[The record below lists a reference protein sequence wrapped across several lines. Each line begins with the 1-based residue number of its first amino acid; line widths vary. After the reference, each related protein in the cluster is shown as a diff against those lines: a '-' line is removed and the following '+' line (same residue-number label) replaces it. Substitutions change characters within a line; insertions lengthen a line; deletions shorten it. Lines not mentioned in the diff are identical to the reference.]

1 MNISPQALAAI
12 QWILNKINERSSL
25 YGYLLLCGGA
35 WAQSH
40 QGEVAHIAAVV
51 QVTAGFVSIALSD
64 TQIRA
69 WLTGQKSAEPIKPTL
84 PPNQG

>member
-1 MNISPQALAAI
+1 MKISPQALAAI
-12 QWILNKINERSSL
+12 QWLLNKVNERSSL

-35 WAQSH
+35 WAQTH
-40 QGEVAHIAAVV
+40 QSELAHYAAIASA
-51 QVTAGFVSIALSD
+51 TAGFISIALSD
-64 TQIRA
+64 VQIKA

>member
-12 QWILNKINERSSL
+12 QWLLNKINERSSL

-40 QGEVAHIAAVV
+40 QGEVAHIAAIISA
-51 QVTAGFVSIALSD
+51 TAGFVSIALSD

-69 WLTGQKSAEPIKPTL
+69 WLTEQKPAEPIKPTL